1 MYRLIADAKDGGFG
15 ALVVYD
21 TARFGRDRYE
31 VAANLHHL
39 ERKCG
44 ITVHFVKLPATGE
57 PMDLVIRQIVQSF
70 DTMHSLMSAEGAR
83 RGQRQNIRQGYRAGG
98 SAPYGYQLQ
107 REQVG
112 INPQGEVVYKS
123 RLAPDKS
130 QATVVAEY
138 FERRGRGESRRFIAD
153 DFSARGVP
161 TPRGSRRWLTSTLR
175 AFEDNHRVYLGNLV
189 YGRHN
194 ARLRKEGGFVGGRK
208 WRDETEWLI
217 QPDAHPAIVSEET
230 VRAVFALRKPRRGGR
245 VPDTLLGGI
254 LDCASCGER
263 FWGSGTRYSCSS
275 SSRWGPEA
283 CRAHGIPRSVIE
295 SIVRSHLTSHV
306 LAPKRL
312 EATLAALQDFVKA
325 KRRSSPPQS
334 VGRELK
340 VVEAEISRLLK
351 LYAEGKVDEAHWLRE
366 YEPRQRRLEAL
377 KAQEKVCS
385 VDERALPTRDEFV
398 SAARA

>member
-1 MYRLIADAKDGGFG
+1 MGGLPPFGSLI
-15 ALVVYD
+15 VYD

-175 AFEDNHRVYLGNLV
+175 AFEDNHRVYPGQS
-189 YGRHN
+189 
-194 ARLRKEGGFVGGRK
+194 RLRPPQREAQKRGGVRRRKEVARRDRVADSTRRPPSDSKRGDRPGRLRPQKTPPGRK
-208 WRDETEWLI
+208 GSRYSARRDIGLRLLR
-217 QPDAHPAIVSEET
+217 
-230 VRAVFALRKPRRGGR
+230 RA
-245 VPDTLLGGI
+245 LLGFRDALLLLQFEPLGARG
-254 LDCASCGER
+254 LPGP
-263 FWGSGTRYSCSS
+263 RYSQKRYRVNREIAS
-275 SSRWGPEA
+275 
-283 CRAHGIPRSVIE
+283 HFPR
-295 SIVRSHLTSHV
+295 
-306 LAPKRL
+306 P
-312 EATLAALQDFVKA
+312 
-325 KRRSSPPQS
+325 SP
-334 VGRELK
+334 
-340 VVEAEISRLLK
+340 
-351 LYAEGKVDEAHWLRE
+351 
-366 YEPRQRRLEAL
+366 
-377 KAQEKVCS
+377 
-385 VDERALPTRDEFV
+385 
-398 SAARA
+398 